1 MIDSPGSAPAQPA
14 ARTTAPAPAGAGRGR
29 LHRARDYVAFVP
41 FLAYVG
47 LFLIVPT
54 LVVALGSFLTIKGDA
69 TLDNIGQLFTDPV
82 FVDAFVKSIELAVG
96 TAIIGAILG
105 GLLAWAVVRGDPN
118 GQLRQVVVAAS
129 GVLAQFGGVMLALAF
144 LATFAGTGLVT
155 LFFKNVL
162 HVPAPYDSTWLFT
175 LSGLVVV
182 YAYFQIPL
190 MLIVFL
196 PSLDGLRQEW
206 YDASSSL
213 GGGAWAFWRN
223 VGGPILAPSFLGAL
237 LLLFTNAFSA
247 YATAAA
253 LISQGSPIVT
263 LQISNQLQSEVVLGQ
278 ENVGKA
284 LALGMIVVVSLVM
297 TAYALIQRRAS
308 RWVR

>member
-1 MIDSPGSAPAQPA
+1 MTETPAATPASPGSTAAGPAND
-14 ARTTAPAPAGAGRGR
+14 GAGPRRLRG
-29 LHRARDYVAFVP
+29 AENYVAFVP

-47 LFLIVPT
+47 LFLIIPT
-54 LVVALGSFLTIKGDA
+54 LIVATGAFTSKEGGF
-69 TLDNIGQLFTDPV
+69 TLEYVSRLFTDET
-82 FVDAFVKSIELAVG
+82 FVSAFIKSIQLAVG
-96 TAIIGAILG
+96 TAILGAVFG
-105 GLLAWAVVRGDPN
+105 ALLAWAVARGDPN
-118 GQLRQVVVAAS
+118 GQ
-129 GVLAQFGGVMLALAF
+129 
-144 LATFAGTGLVT
+144 T

-162 HVPAPYDSTWLFT
+162 HVSVPYDSTWLFGLT
-175 LSGLVVV
+175 GLVVV

-190 MLIVFL
+190 MVIVFL

-206 YDASSSL
+206 YDASASL
-213 GGGAWAFWRN
+213 GGGSRAFWRH

-278 ENVGKA
+278 ENMGKA